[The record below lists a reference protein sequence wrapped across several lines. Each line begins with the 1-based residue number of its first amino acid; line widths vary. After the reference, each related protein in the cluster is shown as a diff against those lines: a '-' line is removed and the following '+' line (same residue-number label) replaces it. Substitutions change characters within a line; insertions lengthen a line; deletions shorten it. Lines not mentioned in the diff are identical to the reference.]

1 MKKVNGKNYK
11 KVLEAITQQISESEN
26 DERQVWFESLNEM
39 LDELHSNDFF
49 GTEGQ
54 NDPRGDH
61 RD

>member
-11 KVLEAITQQISESEN
+11 KVLEAITRQISESEN